1 MRKIWTNGC
10 FDVLHIGHIK
20 LLEFAKSQGDYLI
33 VGIDSDERILETKG
47 LGRPINNQKNRL
59 EFLKAI
65 EAVDEVIIFNSSEG
79 LLNAIEFNQID
90 LIVVGD
96 DYKEKSV
103 IGSQISPVLFFEKI
117 QAISTSLII
126 EKIINHRNI

>member
-33 VGIDSDERILETKG
+33 VGIDSDERIYETKG
-47 LGRPINNQKNRL
+47 SGRPINNQKNRL
-59 EFLKAI
+59 EFLRAI
-65 EAVDEVIIFNSSEG
+65 GVVDEVIIFNSSEG
-79 LLNAIEFNQID
+79 LLNAIEFNHID
-90 LIVVGD
+90 LIVIGD
-96 DYKEKSV
+96 DYKEKMV

-117 QAISTSLII
+117 QDVSSSLII
-126 EKIINHRNI
+126 GKIIKS

>member
-33 VGIDSDERILETKG
+33 VGIDSDERIYETKG
-47 LGRPINNQKNRL
+47 SGRPINNQKNRL
-59 EFLKAI
+59 EFLRAI
-65 EAVDEVIIFNSSEG
+65 GVVDEVIIFNSSEG

-90 LIVVGD
+90 LIVIGD
-96 DYKEKSV
+96 DYKEKMV

-117 QAISTSLII
+117 QDVSSSLII
-126 EKIINHRNI
+126 GKIIKS